1 MSSSS
6 LKASLCRSAPALR
19 RPRPCSTPSV
29 ITRRAMMS
37 ALRSPATQSP
47 PPQAISDSPGSPS
60 SSRNTVPLDSKTMIS
75 RDAAAPQTAAR
86 PPAAPKV
93 EKPRPK
99 LRATKAAMTMVC
111 TMVSPQLFRGCSA
124 DLRQPSKHHLVR
136 VLTRLSL

>member
-1 MSSSS
+1 
-6 LKASLCRSAPALR
+6 
-19 RPRPCSTPSV
+19 V

-47 PPQAISDSPGSPS
+47 PPQTMSDSPSSPS
-60 SSRNTVPLDSKTMIS
+60 TSRNTVPLDSKTMIS

-93 EKPRPK
+93 EKPRPQ

-111 TMVSPQLFRGCSA
+111 IMVSLQLFRGCSA
-124 DLRQPSKHHLVR
+124 DLRKPSNHYR
-136 VLTRLSL
+136 ARLLM